1 MVTQSTVTSHC
12 QEGDIILRV
21 NDTDCINCPSKPSE
35 IMASGAAGMVKAV
48 EKMLNREKG
57 SRTVRFLRLMDFV
70 STNSKVNQIR
80 QLTSVELDLLLNT
93 RTDTGGGGDV
103 GTGGSGS
110 EIDQYV
116 VDNNKGS
123 KSIRNSISRMDSLT
137 LSLSLM
143 LSPSRKFADA
153 EALNDK

>member
-1 MVTQSTVTSHC
+1 MVNQSTVTSHC

-21 NDTDCINCPSKPSE
+21 NDTDCVNCPSKPSE

-70 STNSKVNQIR
+70 SPNSKVVQIR
-80 QLTSVELDLLLNT
+80 QLTSVELDLLLSGT
-93 RTDTGGGGDV
+93 RTDSGGDV
-103 GTGGSGS
+103 GMSGTGS

-143 LSPSRKFADA
+143 LSPSRKFADS
-153 EALNDK
+153 EISSDK

>member
-21 NDTDCINCPSKPSE
+21 NDTDCINCPTKPSE
-35 IMASGAAGMVKAV
+35 IMTSGAAGMVKAV

-80 QLTSVELDLLLNT
+80 QLTSIELDLLLT
-93 RTDTGGGGDV
+93 ARTDSGGDV
-103 GTGGSGS
+103 GTSGTGS

-143 LSPSRKFADA
+143 LSPSRKFADS
-153 EALNDK
+153 EAPSDK